1 METRAPLALIG
12 LFVLAAIGAVFGF
25 VYWLNN
31 TGGLGKRDVYT
42 VRFENTVSGLLVGA
56 AVLFDGVRVGEV
68 TRLRLDRDNA
78 RQIFATIAVDADT
91 PVRTD
96 TTVGLDFQGLTGVP
110 VISLE
115 GGTQKFPASA
125 PGAPPPVLVADPT
138 ASTSMTR
145 AAREALQGL
154 NKLVADN
161 SKSLTNAITDI
172 STFAAAL
179 SRNSDRVDGILKGLE
194 RMTGGG
200 PESAP
205 PVIYDLT
212 APKTFPAIDKPLADP
227 IVVPDVTTVLLYDT
241 QKVLVRPSG
250 GKDPSFETARW
261 ADSLPRLLQARI
273 VQSFENAKFLGKVT
287 KPLDGG
293 TPKYQLVIDLRRF
306 QISTEAQPPVADV
319 EFSAKLVSDEGGKVV
334 AAKIFHVTVPTKVTN
349 AADAAAVLN
358 EAFEKAATELVV
370 WTVDSA

>member
-31 TGGLGKRDVYT
+31 TGGLGKKEVYT
-42 VRFENTVSGLLVGA
+42 VRFENSVSGLLVGA

-68 TRLRLDRDNA
+68 TGLRLDRENA
-78 RQIFATIAVDADT
+78 RQIFATIEVAADT
-91 PVRTD
+91 PVRED
-96 TTVGLDFQGLTGVP
+96 TNVGLDFQGLTGIP

-115 GGTQKFPASA
+115 GGTKKFPERAA
-125 PGAPPPVLVADPT
+125 GAPPNVLVADPA

-145 AAREALQGL
+145 AAREALQAV

-161 SKSLTNAITDI
+161 SKAITSAINDI

-200 PESAP
+200 PDSAP

-212 APKTFPAIDKPLADP
+212 SPQKFPAIDKPLEGP
-227 IVVPDVTTVLLYDT
+227 IVVPDISTVLLYDT
-241 QKVLVRPSG
+241 QKILVRPSG
-250 GKDPSFETARW
+250 GDNPSFETARW

-273 VQSFENAKFLGKVT
+273 VQSFENANFLGKVT

-293 TPKYQLVIDLRRF
+293 TPKFQLLIDLRRF
-306 QISTEAQPPVADV
+306 QITTGSQSPEADI

-334 AAKIFHVTVPTKVTN
+334 AAKIFRVTVPTKVTD
-349 AADAAAVLN
+349 AAAAAAVLN
-358 EAFEKAATELVV
+358 EAFQKAATELVI